1 MNQNRKWIGRLAA
14 LVLVASLGLA
24 GCAGIQM
31 PAVAAQAQPAQSAQ
45 AAAAA
50 QAPAQAEQPPAS
62 EVVVTSDLETRL
74 ADLYD
79 QADPGVVSVQVRQ
92 PVTASEGT
100 FAFPE
105 LPFPFPFNSPSQPEQ
120 PDQQQYQYGQGS
132 GFVYDSQGDIVTNYH
147 VAGQA
152 DRITVVFSDGLSLP
166 AELVGGDPDTDLAVI
181 KVDRPADEL
190 HPLPMGNSDSLRVGQ
205 FVAAIGNPFGLDG
218 SMTTGIVSAR
228 GRTLASQA
236 TTTNGQR
243 FTIPEI
249 IQTDAAINP
258 GNSGG
263 PLLNLSGEVIGV
275 NTAIASS
282 VQQFSG
288 VGFAVPSSLVKR
300 VVPVLISEGQ
310 YQHAWLGASLAD
322 LTPQL
327 RDAMNLDSTQI
338 GTLVVT
344 VVDGSPAAK
353 AGLHGGSRDVQID
366 GQTVPV
372 GGDVI
377 TSVDGTPIHSF
388 EELLTAI
395 TNADVGQKMT
405 LGVLR
410 DGQQISID
418 VTLEAR
424 PIANS

>member
-1 MNQNRKWIGRLAA
+1 MDQNRRWVGSLAV

-31 PAVAAQAQPAQSAQ
+31 PAVAQPAQP
-45 AAAAA
+45 AAAA
-50 QAPAQAEQPPAS
+50 QAPVQAGQPPAS

-74 ADLYD
+74 ADLYN
-79 QADPGVVSVQVRQ
+79 QANPGVVSVQVRQ
-92 PVTASEGT
+92 PVTTSEGT
-100 FAFPE
+100 FPFPE
-105 LPFPFPFNSPSQPEQ
+105 MPFPYPFNQPSQPEQ
-120 PDQQQYQYGQGS
+120 PSQPQYQYGQGS

-152 DRITVVFSDGLSLP
+152 DQITVVFSDGLSLP
-166 AELVGGDPDTDLAVI
+166 AQLVGADPDTDLAVI
-181 KVDRPADEL
+181 KVDRPANEL
-190 HPLPMGNSDSLRVGQ
+190 HPLPMGNSDTLRVGQ
-205 FVAAIGNPFGLDG
+205 FVAAIGNPFGLEG
-218 SMTTGIVSAR
+218 SMTTGIVSAE

-236 TTTNGQR
+236 AAADGQN

-263 PLLNLSGEVIGV
+263 PLLDLSGEVIGV

-288 VGFAVPSSLVKR
+288 VGFAVPASLVDR
-300 VVPVLISEGQ
+300 VVPALIATGHYE
-310 YQHAWLGASLAD
+310 HAWLGASLSD

-327 RDAMNLDSTQI
+327 RDAMNLDATQT
-338 GTLVVT
+338 GTLVVN

-353 AGLHGGSRDVQID
+353 AGLQGGTHEVQID
-366 GQTVPV
+366 GQTVLV

-377 TSVDGTPIHSF
+377 TSVDGTPIHNF
-388 EELLTAI
+388 EDLLTSI

-410 DGQQISID
+410 NGQQITIN

-424 PIANS
+424 PTASS